1 MYVRMTKTDEV
12 TIFTKTE
19 EGQEIV
25 VSTIAG
31 PMSRS
36 IAATFLKAA
45 ENDKQASPIELGYY
59 FEIADDEEAT
69 SETNSRDAWIMG
81 NDRKSEAENED
92 ADEADEDDDDEDE
105 DEIFGSVT
113 AIKLN

>member
-59 FEIADDEEAT
+59 FEIADDEEDA
-69 SETNSRDAWIMG
+69 SADVRDAWIMG
-81 NDRKSEAENED
+81 NDRKSENKKEAENED
-92 ADEADEDDDDEDE
+92 ADEADEDDE

-113 AIKLN
+113 AIKLD